1 MRAITFIV
9 AGGLVALAAGPL
21 AGQSVVTRTPSLN
34 GAWLPPRGTVQF
46 NFIHRF
52 HRGDAP
58 EHRISNSPT
67 FLTAV
72 RAPFL
77 PAMVGAVYASNSDV
91 VARMPNEWEFFVRA
105 APLPAGNPVADLSL
119 HVGYN
124 LGARSVD
131 AELGLARAVGPLQLL
146 ATGRTF
152 TNAFDGDE
160 TRQALA
166 GGVALRLTRRVTL
179 AGDVATLLER
189 GDAERVA
196 WSAGLHVG
204 VPGTPHSL
212 SMHVTNI
219 ATNTL
224 EGASRG
230 SPRVRVG
237 FEYTV
242 PISLARYG
250 RRTAPRRDAD
260 SAAALGAAA
269 GRDTVFARIRDF
281 SFGQT
286 TLEIAAGT
294 TVVFTNEDDV
304 PHTVT
309 AADGRS
315 FDSGPLSRGERWSIR
330 FDQAGSYAFRCE
342 PHPFMR
348 ATVVVR

>member
-1 MRAITFIV
+1 MRMMAPAIGLALV
-9 AGGLVALAAGPL
+9 AGAAGPV

-34 GAWLPPRGTVQF
+34 GAWLAPRGTVQF

-58 EHRISNSPT
+58 AHRISNSPT

-72 RAPFL
+72 HTPLL

-91 VARMPNEWEFFVRA
+91 VARMPNEWEFFLRA

-131 AELGLARAVGPLQLL
+131 AELGLTRRVGPLRLL
-146 ATGRTF
+146 AVGRTL

-160 TRQALA
+160 MRHAAA
-166 GGVALRLTRRVTL
+166 GGVALQLTRHLAL
-179 AGDVATLLER
+179 AGDAATLLAR
-189 GDAERVA
+189 RNAERIA
-196 WSAGLHVG
+196 WSAGLQVG
-204 VPGTPHSL
+204 VPSTPHSL
-212 SMHVTNI
+212 SIHVTNI
-219 ATNTL
+219 TTNTL

-230 SPRVRVG
+230 SPGVRVG

-242 PISLARYG
+242 PIPLARYG
-250 RRTAPRRDAD
+250 RRALPRRGAD
-260 SAAALGAAA
+260 SGSSRGVAA
-269 GRDTVFARIRDF
+269 GRDTVFVRIRDF
-281 SFGQT
+281 AFPQA

-294 TVVFTNEDDV
+294 TVVWINDDDV

-309 AADGRS
+309 ADDGPS
-315 FDSGPLSRGERWSIR
+315 FDSGPLPRSQRWSIR
-330 FDQAGSYAFRCE
+330 FDRAGSFSFHCE

-348 ATVVVR
+348 GAVVVR